1 MDSTIRVVI
10 ADDHQVVLDGFIA
23 RLQME
28 AGIEVIG
35 TASNGLEAI
44 NVVRELQPDVV
55 LMDVSMPV
63 MNGIEATSVI
73 REENPNAKVLMLTMH
88 DNREYIMKVMQVGAV
103 GYMLKEIS
111 AEKMVQAIKTVN
123 QGSTYFCESVTQTL
137 FSQEVTPA
145 AQKPNPLSRREE
157 AVLKLVAQ
165 GHSSKK
171 VASLLNISY
180 RTVETHRQNIK
191 HKLDLHSTAELAKY
205 RHLDLTNFNCH
216 HFAISG
222 I

>member
-10 ADDHQVVLDGFIA
+10 VDDHQVVLDGFIA

-205 RHLDLTNFNCH
+205 AVERGLV
-216 HFAISG
+216 S
-222 I
+222 

>member
-28 AGIEVIG
+28 SGIEVIG

-44 NVVRELQPDVV
+44 NVVRELHPDVV
-55 LMDVSMPV
+55 LVDVSMPV

-205 RHLDLTNFNCH
+205 AVERGLV
-216 HFAISG
+216 S
-222 I
+222 

>member
-1 MDSTIRVVI
+1 MDNTIKVVI
-10 ADDHQVVLDGFIA
+10 VDDHQVVIDGFIA
-23 RLQME
+23 RLQIE
-28 AGIEVIG
+28 PEIEVIG
-35 TASNGLEAI
+35 KASNGLDAV
-44 NVVRELQPDVV
+44 NTVRELKPDVV
-55 LMDVSMPV
+55 LMDVSMPI
-63 MNGIEATSVI
+63 MNGIEATSLI

-137 FSQEVTPA
+137 FSQEVQPA
-145 AQKPNPLSRREE
+145 AHKPNPLSRREE

-205 RHLDLTNFNCH
+205 AVERGLVN
-216 HFAISG
+216 
-222 I
+222 